1 MYGNGTTFCNSTTF
15 TSIMFDGPPGVY
27 YLALGSSIHAVSISG
42 GVATSIEGCGVC
54 SSPTPTP
61 TITPT
66 RTITPTITPTRTVT
80 PSVTKTPSA
89 SPAVAGPTAFTFTDV
104 QANAVIIDCTGFG
117 DYGLIRTFVW
127 TITTV
132 NNCGSQT
139 TTNATSDLTFLV
151 NIGGGTFQCDGG
163 ATNYTISTG
172 FNTVSDIYTRQDD
185 CTGCFGNDAIVL
197 DYPTGS
203 LTGGQCA

>member
-1 MYGNGTTFCNSTTF
+1 
-15 TSIMFDGPPGVY
+15 MFDANGLF
-27 YLALGSSIHAVSISG
+27 YLSFGSNVHLVSISG
-42 GVATSIEGCGVC
+42 GVATSIEGCATC

-66 RTITPTITPTRTVT
+66 RTTTPTVTPTRTIT

-104 QANAVIIDCTGFG
+104 LANSVIIDCTGFG
-117 DYGLIRTFVW
+117 DFGLVRTFVW

-139 TTNATSDLTFLV
+139 TTNATSDLLFLV
-151 NIGGGTFQCDGG
+151 NIGGGTFECDGG
-163 ATNYTISTG
+163 VIEYTIPTG
-172 FNTVSDIYTRQDD
+172 FNTISDTYIKQND
-185 CTGCFGNDAIVL
+185 CSGCFGDEASVI
-197 DYPTGS
+197 DFPAS
-203 LTGGQCA
+203 LTGGEC